1 MFHYHLELSSS
12 HFKKPTI
19 RIEVIENAEK
29 ALEQFAKASGSV
41 EKVIKLCKESA
52 LTEDAFK
59 ILPTQIELTRHDYAT
74 GEKNQMA
81 IWNR

>member
-12 HFKKPTI
+12 HFKNPTI

-29 ALEQFAKASGSV
+29 ALEQFSKASGSI

-59 ILPTQIELTRHDYAT
+59 ILPTPIELTRHDYAT
-74 GEKNQMA
+74 GEKNTVA
-81 IWNR
+81 YWGR

>member
-12 HFKKPTI
+12 HFKKQTI

>member
-12 HFKKPTI
+12 AFKKPTI
-19 RIEVIENAEK
+19 RIEVYEKADK
-29 ALEQFAKASGSV
+29 ALEEFAKASSSV

-59 ILPTQIELTRHDYAT
+59 ILPDTIELTRHDYAT
-74 GEKNQMA
+74 GEKNTVA
-81 IWNR
+81 YWGR